1 MAEALRRRKAGLAF
15 GHETWS
21 PWETPETVP
30 GVLSA
35 VIVPSASPQKLSSVV
50 YYEALGGC
58 KIDLGAI
65 GPEFEYGRGEAPP
78 DYIEKADTGKTEW
91 AALFGPDGT
100 LRKLTTPLRIES
112 GPPPKTSSD
121 GAADMGRGPRGPPP
135 LVTGVSDAC
144 DGDRGVWERTPYDR
158 GREIEKML
166 GQNLPQNYPT
176 IDRWS
181 DGVATSIKSID
192 LASKT
197 YLKDNNLLRLA
208 EGYVD
213 EVASFKGREKPWGDA
228 GPIYERDIKER
239 ALDLVI
245 PPCPPTA
252 EQQAALKELIDYGRR
267 NDVTVTIKVIK

>member
-1 MAEALRRRKAGLAF
+1 MTEQYDSLAHWFPALHEFREVVKVVALAEALRRRKAGLAF

-112 GPPPKTSSD
+112 GPPAEASPKPTRAVR
-121 GAADMGRGPRGPPP
+121 GAAGRPR
-135 LVTGVSDAC
+135 S
-144 DGDRGVWERTPYDR
+144 
-158 GREIEKML
+158 
-166 GQNLPQNYPT
+166 
-176 IDRWS
+176 
-181 DGVATSIKSID
+181 
-192 LASKT
+192 
-197 YLKDNNLLRLA
+197 
-208 EGYVD
+208 
-213 EVASFKGREKPWGDA
+213 
-228 GPIYERDIKER
+228 
-239 ALDLVI
+239 
-245 PPCPPTA
+245 
-252 EQQAALKELIDYGRR
+252 
-267 NDVTVTIKVIK
+267 